1 MHVRAERPF
10 LTMTL
15 DAGQP
20 SRKRPR
26 QVALALLSRI
36 DKAANMGVDAL
47 QYITAMSAATIHRQ
61 KL

>member
-1 MHVRAERPF
+1 
-10 LTMTL
+10 MTL

-36 DKAANMGVDAL
+36 DKAENMGVDAL